1 MESDPTNATLTA
13 REDLTDILSIVRVRP
28 DAGRVP
34 PFVPGQFFRLGL
46 PRPEAPAAGDGEG
59 RAGRLESRPGRV
71 RYTRRAYSVASSP
84 RVTDQAEFLVV
95 RVEEGALTPRLWE
108 LYPGDRLWMDSEAKG
123 EFTIDHAPRD
133 ADLVMVATG
142 TGVAPFMSML
152 RTFRGEGRWRRF
164 VLIHGV
170 RFAADLAYRA
180 ELEIVAQEDPTVK
193 YIPLVTRADP
203 AENVAPSGGV
213 AVRAVAGWTGLRGRV
228 QVALEPTTY
237 ARLVGA
243 PLDPQRCH
251 VFLCGN
257 PRMIDDV
264 QVELEQRGF
273 VTDSRQQRGHL
284 HFERYW

>member
-13 REDLTDILSIVRVRP
+13 REDLTDILSVVRVRP

-34 PFVPGQFFRLGL
+34 PFAPGQFFRLGL
-46 PRPEAPAAGDGEG
+46 PRPEAPATGDGEG
-59 RAGRLESRPGRV
+59 RTGRPGSRPGRV

-84 RVTDQAEFLVV
+84 RVTDYAEFLVV

-108 LYPGDRLWMDSEAKG
+108 LDPGDRLWMDSEAKG

-170 RFAADLAYRA
+170 RYAADLAYRA
-180 ELEIVAQEDPTVK
+180 ELEAITHEDPTVK

-203 AENVAPSGGV
+203 AENSAPGGGV
-213 AVRAVAGWTGLRGRV
+213 AVRAISGWTGLRGRV
-228 QVALEPTTY
+228 QVALDPTTY

-243 PLDPQRCH
+243 PLDPACCH

-257 PRMIDDV
+257 PQMIDDV
-264 QVELEQRGF
+264 QAELEQHGF
-273 VTDSRQQRGHL
+273 VTDSRQQRGNL